1 MTLTLLPFLFACNSD
16 TTTTDSGQDEDPAEH
31 ACEVFEDGETTPVT
45 AGDAADNGDELDPS
59 EAAFS
64 VTLID
69 DGTGV
74 YSGYVILDV
83 HEAELDALLFAGT
96 ADVVNGLWLDGA
108 DVGLPTP
115 APNEFCGDDIVE
127 HWEMELT
134 EGEYA
139 LELGPAAVDS
149 LWLMFMEA
157 EGHGHDED

>member
-1 MTLTLLPFLFACNSD
+1 MILMPSFLLFACSGD
-16 TTTTDSGQDEDPAEH
+16 TTTDSGHGEEDPAEH
-31 ACEVFEDGETTPVT
+31 ACELFEEGSTTTVV
-45 AGDAADNGDELDPS
+45 AGDIAEGGEIVDPS
-59 EAAFS
+59 EDALS
-64 VTLID
+64 ITLID

-74 YSGYVILDV
+74 YGGYVILDV

-96 ADVVNGLWLDGA
+96 ADVVSGLWLDGA

-127 HWEMELT
+127 HWELELT

-157 EGHGHDED
+157 EGHAHDEH